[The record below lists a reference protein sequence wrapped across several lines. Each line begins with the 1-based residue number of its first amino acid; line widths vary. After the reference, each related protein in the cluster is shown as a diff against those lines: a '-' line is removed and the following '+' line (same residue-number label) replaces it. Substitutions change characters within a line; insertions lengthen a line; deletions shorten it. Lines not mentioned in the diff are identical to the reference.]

1 MKDIAREAGVA
12 QALLHYYFDT
22 KDRLLE
28 GVVGALL
35 DEHFGRFR
43 EELATARTERERREI
58 GVQVLRRKVL
68 GDKRAWR
75 LLFEVLANAARDG
88 RQRGLATRFA
98 KRRTLIAQQIGTPDA
113 EAKALLLDALML
125 GLAAERLAGASER
138 EVEAAFAEF
147 LELTT

>member
-28 GVVGALL
+28 AVVGVLL
-35 DEHFGRFR
+35 DEHFERFR
-43 EELATARTERERREI
+43 EELAGAKTERERREI

-88 RQRGLATRFA
+88 RERVLASRFA
-98 KRRTLIAQQIGTPDA
+98 KRRALTAAQIGAPDA

-125 GLAAERLAGASER
+125 GLAAQRLAGASDR

-147 LELTT
+147 LDLAT